1 MTFDLEV
8 MLRASERVFTER
20 IDHDGEPSAWTDAD
34 VEAALRKIL
43 RAIDRILNPHADEE
57 HPISLK
63 GLSWIV
69 HPYKDGVVLAFEIHS
84 AAAVAG
90 PFAMAEDRLEQMVSR
105 VLGGVAPASQV
116 VH

>member
-8 MLRASERVFTER
+8 MLRADERVFTER
-20 IDHDGEPSAWTDAD
+20 IEHEHEPSAWTDAD
-34 VEAALRKIL
+34 VDAALRKIL
-43 RAIDRILNPHADEE
+43 RAIDHVLNPEAAGDR
-57 HPISLK
+57 PISLT

-84 AAAVAG
+84 ASAVSG
-90 PFAMAEDRLEQMVSR
+90 PFAIAQDRLEQMVAR
-105 VLGGVAPASQV
+105 VLGGVTPSSQV